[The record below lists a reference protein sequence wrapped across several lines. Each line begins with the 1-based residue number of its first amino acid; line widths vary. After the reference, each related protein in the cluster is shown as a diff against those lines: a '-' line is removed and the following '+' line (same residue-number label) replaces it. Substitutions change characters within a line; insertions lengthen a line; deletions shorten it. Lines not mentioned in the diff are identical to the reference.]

1 MSVKVTQ
8 SCPALCDPLD
18 YIVHG
23 ISQARILEWVA
34 FPSPG
39 DLPNPGIEPRT
50 PALQVDSLPAEP
62 QGKATFIADVLKT
75 NQTMQ
80 GDIKSL

>member
-1 MSVKVTQ
+1 MEFSRPEYQ
-8 SCPALCDPLD
+8 M
-18 YIVHG
+18 
-23 ISQARILEWVA
+23 A
-34 FPSPG
+34 FPFPG

-62 QGKATFIADVLKT
+62 KGKATFTEDVLKT